1 MTLVYPEEADMEK
14 SCLSVLTPVGAALIG
29 LKVGQSIRWR
39 TRADEERTL
48 TVREV
53 SQRSGEG
60 LSSKEL
66 G

>member
-14 SCLSVLTPVGAALIG
+14 GRLSVLTPVGAALIG

-53 SQRSGEG
+53 TQRDGGG
-60 LSSKEL
+60 LSSQEL